1 MNCCALARRARS
13 TSTTRS
19 ASQKT
24 EMVRTRYGEYTA
36 ESAQESSE
44 REGGPKGTTGDTVT
58 CAGKTWTST
67 RTPDVAAPSSGYPV
81 CTDGHVQHI
90 AQRIFCQPI
99 SVEVRG
105 RSRAHLTVDRMQE
118 ATRMLPP
125 GEIVVLPAPS
135 CSVRTSGSTDG
146 TSAPSPLS
154 QRYVLSPGAIP
165 MSQQIDDLEP
175 REGER

>member
-24 EMVRTRYGEYTA
+24 EMVWTRYGEYTA
-36 ESAQESSE
+36 ESAQVSSE

-58 CAGKTWTST
+58 CAGKIWTST
-67 RTPDVAAPSSGYPV
+67 STRYAQMGMFNTIS
-81 CTDGHVQHI
+81 
-90 AQRIFCQPI
+90 QRIFCQPI

-105 RSRAHLTVDRMQE
+105 RSRAHFTVDQMQE

-125 GEIVVLPAPS
+125 GEIVVLPDVPVPS
-135 CSVRTSGSTDG
+135 CSIRTSGSTDG

-154 QRYVLSPGAIP
+154 QRYVLSSGAIP
-165 MSQQIDDLEP
+165 IE
-175 REGER
+175 E